1 LELRV
6 TCYGKLLKQFKILRA
21 RPNPHMNVGVNESGL
36 ADTGRHFP
44 SLPVRYASFDRWEY
58 INEYMALTAQTYPDA
73 HVGITNEMTYES
85 N

>member
-1 LELRV
+1 
-6 TCYGKLLKQFKILRA
+6 
-21 RPNPHMNVGVNESGL
+21 MNVGVNKSGL
-36 ADTGRHFP
+36 QTRAGT
-44 SLPVRYASFDRWEY
+44 SVVSVRYASFDRQEY